1 MIGLSQN
8 VFHTFLRGVTEM
20 SERLNDLVRNLPVAD
35 FYYKGPSHS
44 HPVRR
49 RVLVTN
55 NTKKLVTGYEL
66 REGNIIR
73 DIDSAPIK
81 SYRRDRIA
89 TRGQCRVDST
99 ARKVPQSKLTETTF
113 MRKSLRE
120 LAK

>member
-1 MIGLSQN
+1 
-8 VFHTFLRGVTEM
+8 M

-55 NTKKLVTGYEL
+55 ITRNHVTGYEL
-66 REGNIIR
+66 REGNLSR

-81 SYRRDRIA
+81 TYRKDRIA
-89 TRGQCRVDST
+89 TRKQCRIDST
-99 ARKVPQSKLTETTF
+99 ARKVPSSKLNETTF
-113 MRKSLRE
+113 SRKSLRE
-120 LAK
+120 LAN